1 MLGFAGTLDD
11 VSPGGSQIEN
21 PSGTLYGGVRARG
34 GARHNLLGFFLLSGQ
49 QAADKLRPF
58 PSIAFD
64 CPF

>member
-1 MLGFAGTLDD
+1 MLGFAATLDH
-11 VSPGGSQIEN
+11 VSPGVSQIEN
-21 PSGTLYGGVRARG
+21 ASGTLYGGVRARG
-34 GARHNLLGFFLLSGQ
+34 NHNLLGFFLLSGQ